1 MRREAIVLCKLKN
14 DRARK
19 NYLFRAPTYS
29 LKKGDEVD
37 VQTRF
42 GIERADVV
50 AVMDY
55 VIDEA
60 RQFLLDM
67 EEIDEITGV
76 VTARYKKEE
85 YKYE

>member
-1 MRREAIVLCKLKN
+1 MSEAIVVCKLKN

-19 NYLFRAPTYS
+19 NYLFRAPIYS

-50 AVMDY
+50 AVLNY
-55 VIDEA
+55 VTDET

-67 EEIDEITGV
+67 EEIDEITGT
-76 VTARYKKEE
+76 VTVKYKKEE
-85 YKYE
+85 FEYE

>member
-1 MRREAIVLCKLKN
+1 MREAIVLCKLKN

-19 NYLFRAPTYS
+19 NYLFKAPSYS
-29 LKKGDEVD
+29 LIKGDEVD

-55 VIDEA
+55 VTDEA

-67 EEIDEITGV
+67 EEIDEITGI
-76 VTARYKKEE
+76 VTVKYIKKEFE
-85 YKYE
+85 YE

>member
-1 MRREAIVLCKLKN
+1 M
-14 DRARK
+14 
-19 NYLFRAPTYS
+19 
-29 LKKGDEVD
+29 
-37 VQTRF
+37 
-42 GIERADVV
+42 

-60 RQFLLDM
+60 KQFLLDM